1 MHAQL
6 GKIAANTKTGK
17 TEKVTPNDQCLAP
30 ISLPNQTIGAWHP
43 FADSVP
49 ADSLATRDQST
60 CPPSLVRTLRV
71 GRPL

>member
-30 ISLPNQTIGAWHP
+30 ISLPKLG
-43 FADSVP
+43 
-49 ADSLATRDQST
+49 
-60 CPPSLVRTLRV
+60 PSLSLEDDQRPNFVLVPLRASV
-71 GRPL
+71 AP